1 MVKLYD
7 LLSKTPQKETSSVTE
22 DDTQI
27 IQNEC
32 VEFAIDEFNSILY
45 EVETGDWIW
54 QGMDEEGE
62 FELRFDKDKIPEG
75 CPLDS
80 TTIQSY
86 IDILIEQGKIIIS
99 D

>member
-7 LLSKTPQKETSSVTE
+7 LLSKTLQKETSSVIG

-32 VEFAIDEFNSILY
+32 VEFTIDEFNSILY
-45 EVETGDWIW
+45 EVETGNWIW
-54 QGMDEEGE
+54 QGMDEGGE
-62 FELRFDKDKIPEG
+62 FELRFNKDKIPEG

-80 TTIQSY
+80 ATIHSY
-86 IDILIEQGKIIIS
+86 IDILIEQRKIIIS

>member
-7 LLSKTPQKETSSVTE
+7 LLPKILQKETSSVTE

-32 VEFAIDEFNSILY
+32 VEFTIDEFNSILY

-54 QGMDEEGE
+54 QGMDEGGE

>member
-1 MVKLYD
+1 MYD
-7 LLSKTPQKETSSVTE
+7 LLSKTPQKETSSVSE

-27 IQNEC
+27 IQNEY
-32 VEFAIDEFNSILY
+32 VEFTIDEFNSILY

-80 TTIQSY
+80 NTLQSY
-86 IDILIEQGKIIIS
+86 IDILIEQGKIIVS

>member
-7 LLSKTPQKETSSVTE
+7 LLSKTLQTETSSVTE

>member
-7 LLSKTPQKETSSVTE
+7 LLSKTLQKETSSVTE

-32 VEFAIDEFNSILY
+32 VEFTIDEFNSILY

-80 TTIQSY
+80 NTIQSY
-86 IDILIEQGKIIIS
+86 IDILIEQGKIIIP

>member
-7 LLSKTPQKETSSVTE
+7 LLSKTLQKETSSVSG

-32 VEFAIDEFNSILY
+32 VEFTIDEFNSILY

-54 QGMDEEGE
+54 QGIDEEGE
-62 FELRFDKDKIPEG
+62 FELRFDKNKIPEG

-80 TTIQSY
+80 NTIQSY

>member
-7 LLSKTPQKETSSVTE
+7 LLSKTLQKETSSVTE

-32 VEFAIDEFNSILY
+32 VEFTIDEFNSILY

-75 CPLDS
+75 CPLDP
-80 TTIQSY
+80 TTMQSY
-86 IDILIEQGKIIIS
+86 TDILIEQGKIIIT

>member
-1 MVKLYD
+1 MAKLYD
-7 LLSKTPQKETSSVTE
+7 LLSKTPQKETSSVSE

-32 VEFAIDEFNSILY
+32 VEFTIDEFNSILY

-80 TTIQSY
+80 NTLQSY
-86 IDILIEQGKIIIS
+86 IDILIEQGKIIVS

>member
-7 LLSKTPQKETSSVTE
+7 LLSKTLQKETSSVIE

-32 VEFAIDEFNSILY
+32 IEFTIDEFNSILY

-54 QGMDEEGE
+54 EGMDEEGE
-62 FELRFDKDKIPEG
+62 FELRCNKDKIPEG

-86 IDILIEQGKIIIS
+86 IDILIEQGKIIIT